1 VVLHLSKRAL
11 THHCPL
17 RILVLALQL
26 LSLLLQ
32 ALPPMLSVPPC
43 WLPELLLPKT
53 LLLLLSA
60 APPVVWVLLSLLSTL
75 LRSMSLPNLQA
86 SVPMPNPP
94 TSLLQV
100 ATSAA
105 LLKMPGELLRHI
117 LALQKR
123 WWVPD
128 GLLSQLPQQALIHH
142 C

>member
-26 LSLLLQ
+26 LSLLLH

-43 WLPELLLPKT
+43 WLPELLLPRA
-53 LLLLLSA
+53 LLLLLAA
-60 APPVVWVLLSLLSTL
+60 APPVVWVPLSLLSTL
-75 LRSMSLPNLQA
+75 LQSTSLPNLQA

-105 LLKMPGELLRHI
+105 LLNM
-117 LALQKR
+117 ALQKR

>member
-1 VVLHLSKRAL
+1 MVLHLSKRAL

-60 APPVVWVLLSLLSTL
+60 APPVVWVPLSLLSTL
-75 LRSMSLPNLQA
+75 LRSTSLPNCADAEPADIPAA
-86 SVPMPNPP
+86 SGDVGG
-94 TSLLQV
+94 TAEDAGGAFA
-100 ATSAA
+100 ATATHTGSPEAVVGA
-105 LLKMPGELLRHI
+105 
-117 LALQKR
+117 
-123 WWVPD
+123 
-128 GLLSQLPQQALIHH
+128 
-142 C
+142 